1 MDASNVEYFGTI
13 SSDQQRHPGRDR
25 TSDGKQEIDNIFL
38 SHEQSSRDVRSCSS
52 GQVRELQVVQSP
64 TVSKDGKNGRQIS
77 DENYGEKTPVHREK
91 VITQP
96 HVAMRPFLRR

>member
-1 MDASNVEYFGTI
+1 MEYFGTV

-25 TSDGKQEIDNIFL
+25 TSDSKQGVNNIVL
-38 SHEQSSRDVRSCSS
+38 SHEQGNRDVRSCSS

-77 DENYGEKTPVHREK
+77 DENNAEKTPVHREK

-96 HVAMRPFLRR
+96 HVAMYPFLWR